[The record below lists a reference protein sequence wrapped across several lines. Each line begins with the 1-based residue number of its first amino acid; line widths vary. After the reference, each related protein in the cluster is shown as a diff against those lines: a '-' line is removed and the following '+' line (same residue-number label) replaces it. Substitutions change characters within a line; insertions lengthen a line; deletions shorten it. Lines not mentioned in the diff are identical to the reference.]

1 MVNLQQRGFC
11 VYHKFDKVVKLTVNQ
26 RAQVSSIDQE
36 HFRNLLV
43 NARDGSTT
51 VDEWN
56 KRLARAP
63 DKIPNLDQSEQQ
75 AIKLSFANEKVAK
88 DNSLHLNKL
97 GNPIAQINAK
107 HNNAKASKLTADDM
121 GGSPELFLC
130 KGARVML
137 TRNIWTETGL

>member
-1 MVNLQQRGFC
+1 MK
-11 VYHKFDKVVKLTVNQ
+11 HSTWH
-26 RAQVSSIDQE
+26 I
-36 HFRNLLV
+36 LLYL
-43 NARDGSTT
+43 DGWT
-51 VDEWN
+51 

-107 HNNAKASKLTADDM
+107 HNNAKASKLTADSM

-137 TRNIWTETGL
+137 TRNIWTETGLCNEAMGTVKELPIVQISNSCCSPIR